1 MDSSLFVDEEIA
13 KIYNRQ
19 YNTVYHICFS
29 FMKNSVDA
37 EDMVQETFLKLISSK
52 KQFESEEHEKAWLIV
67 TASNT
72 CKDELRRWKR
82 RLENIKSLFQ
92 QETVVRKE
100 DDSVLE
106 WVMALPVKYK
116 QVIYLYYYEGYHT
129 SEIAGMLHCPE
140 STVRNQLLRGRKLLK
155 KHSICHAKSG
165 VVLAAVLA
173 GSLLVATTVYA
184 IYTYGLRDL
193 HLGKETV
200 LDLSKRDELPGEV
213 SEKDIPQKEV
223 DVISLGGIAGSPEYS
238 ACSEWRAFLDG
249 YDTDGAILS
258 EIGNGFAG
266 LGEYEFVYKCYTQD
280 MADKVDAICEKYR
293 LSKLQGLT
301 IADDYAALCRQANIR
316 DFCTGAK
323 ENVRWDFG
331 GASLY
336 DDGSFDMDGRVIWK
350 GPADSKSLRVAD
362 YQFGRSMKG
371 SFNPFT
377 LNVGEIEE
385 YHEWEY
391 SSASGQTVLLA
402 NSSLKALIIVE
413 RDNSFI
419 VVNVLGDMPSDTFE
433 MSDEMLE
440 ELADLFD
447 FAVIP

>member
-1 MDSSLFVDEEIA
+1 MDSSLKMDEEIA
-13 KIYNRQ
+13 KIYDRQ
-19 YNTVYHICFS
+19 YNTVYRICFS
-29 FMKNSVDA
+29 FMKNSEDA

-52 KQFESEEHEKAWLIV
+52 KQFESEDHEKAWLIV

-72 CKDELRRWKR
+72 CKDELRRWKK

-92 QETVVRKE
+92 EENVVRKE
-100 DDSVLE
+100 EDRVLE

-116 QVIYLYYYEGYHT
+116 QVIYLYYYEGYRT
-129 SEIAGMLHCPE
+129 SEIAGMLHCSE
-140 STVRNQLLRGRKLLK
+140 STVRNQLLRGRRLLQK
-155 KHSICHAKSG
+155 SSTYHAKSG
-165 VVLAAVLA
+165 VALAAVLA

-200 LDLSKRDELPGEV
+200 LDLSKRKELSEEV
-213 SEKDIPQKEV
+213 SEKDIPKKEV
-223 DVISLGGIAGSPEYS
+223 DVITLGGIAGSPEYS

-249 YDTDGAILS
+249 YDTDGALLS

-266 LGEYEFVYKCYTQD
+266 FGEYELVYNCYTQD
-280 MADKVDAICEKYR
+280 MVDKVDEICEKYE

-301 IADDYAALCRQANIR
+301 IADDYADLCRQTYIG
-316 DFCTGAK
+316 DFCAGAE
-323 ENVRWDFG
+323 ENVRWDFDG
-331 GASLY
+331 GYLY
-336 DDGSFDMDGRVIWK
+336 DDGTFNMDGRVIWK
-350 GPADSKSLRVAD
+350 DPVDSKSLRVAD

-371 SFNPFT
+371 SFSPFT

-391 SSASGQTVLLA
+391 SSESGQTVLLA
-402 NSSLKALIIVE
+402 NSSLKALIIAE

-419 VVNVLGDMPSDTFE
+419 VVNVLSDLFSDTLE

-447 FAVIP
+447 FSVIL